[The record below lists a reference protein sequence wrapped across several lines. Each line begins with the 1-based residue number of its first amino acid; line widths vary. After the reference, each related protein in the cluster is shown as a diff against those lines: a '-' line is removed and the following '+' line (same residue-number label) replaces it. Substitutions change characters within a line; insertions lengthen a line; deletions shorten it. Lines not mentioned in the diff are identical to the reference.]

1 MVIVRTMA
9 RPPFRL
15 HHIALLDAVMQ
26 SQTLTEAARRMH
38 ISQPAVSKQIKQLQE
53 DLGFALFDRQGHKLV
68 ATFEARAMLDQVRRV
83 NTSLDVLNRLATDLR
98 DERRGQLQIGC
109 IPAVAAHLLPAA
121 LQALVG
127 GDSQVHCTVHSGN
140 TAQVVEMVET
150 QQVDIAVALKLR
162 RSDELG
168 FQHLLDWR
176 LECLLP
182 ADHPLLARK
191 VLRPADLAPY
201 TVIAVEL
208 PMLDWPDPTIPAWD
222 AGLDAVRVRVD
233 ASSVACRMVEA
244 GLGIAVADSLTVG
257 AFARPPLARRPLRHA
272 VHTSIGIYLPK
283 YRPRSKTVN
292 SLVAE
297 LTRQAQAL
305 AAAPARRTATGKR
318 NPPRAQAH

>member
-1 MVIVRTMA
+1 MP

-15 HHIALLDAVMQ
+15 HHIALLEAVMH

-53 DLGFALFDRQGHKLV
+53 DLGFVLFERQGHKMV
-68 ATFEARAMLDQVRRV
+68 PTFEARAMLDQVVRV
-83 NTSLDVLNRLATDLR
+83 NSSLDVLNRLATDLR

-121 LQALVG
+121 LRALVA
-127 GDSQVHCTVHSGN
+127 GDSQVQCTVHSGN
-140 TAQVVEMVET
+140 TAQMVELVET

-182 ADHPLLARK
+182 PGHALLARK
-191 VLRPADLAPY
+191 VIKPGDLAPY
-201 TVIAVEL
+201 SVIAVEL
-208 PMLDWPDPTIPAWD
+208 PALQWPDPAIPAWD
-222 AGLDAVRVRVD
+222 AGLDSVRVRVD
-233 ASSVACRMVEA
+233 ASNAACRMVEA

-257 AFARPPLARRPLRHA
+257 AFAHPPLERRPLRHA

-283 YRPRSKTVN
+283 YRPRSKTVM

-297 LTRQAQAL
+297 LVRQAQAIT
-305 AAAPARRTATGKR
+305 APPVRPAPPTGMR
-318 NPPRAQAH
+318 SPPRARAR